1 MSVITLHRF
10 FIIKS
15 NKFELHIVGSKL
27 VVNYKVLFTIQIS
40 QLFALG
46 VLRGYSFSVAIDI
59 TISIRTWTK
68 HVLLTMLHP
77 ITTLLPLKHFYSRSE
92 LEVLNSKCPNDKLLN
107 TKIFKVIFLL
117 PVFYVLISMI
127 IYLKQK
133 SLNFY
138 MLFLDCNRHFQ

>member
-27 VVNYKVLFTIQIS
+27 VVNYKVLSTIQLS

-59 TISIRTWTK
+59 TISIRKFYQQK
-68 HVLLTMLHP
+68 HL
-77 ITTLLPLKHFYSRSE
+77 
-92 LEVLNSKCPNDKLLN
+92 
-107 TKIFKVIFLL
+107 
-117 PVFYVLISMI
+117 
-127 IYLKQK
+127 
-133 SLNFY
+133 
-138 MLFLDCNRHFQ
+138 